1 MGACRSTAAAGR
13 QDKLTAEA
21 RRAIVRSGTLK
32 TAPRTGDMVIGYL
45 RRAETPIQQR
55 SRRIKDANPRLSR
68 PVDAAR
74 ARHSAHHHRFSLSAA
89 RQRQAARHAARGLQ
103 LFSLI
108 GVAGILELVGGI
120 LILIGLWT
128 RPTAFI
134 LSGEMAFA
142 YFIAHAGS
150 NFLPLLNGGE
160 LAVIYC
166 FVFLYFAFAGAGAF
180 SIDHARKGAGS

>member
-1 MGACRSTAAAGR
+1 MQTPAF
-13 QDKLTAEA
+13 L
-21 RRAIVRSGTLK
+21 
-32 TAPRTGDMVIGYL
+32 APWTPRVLGILRIVIGFL
-45 RRAETPIQQR
+45 FLQ
-55 SRRIKDANPRLSR
+55 
-68 PVDAAR
+68 
-74 ARHSAHHHRFSLSAA
+74 HGSAKLLGIPHIAMFD
-89 RQRQAARHAARGLQ
+89 GLQ

-120 LILIGLWT
+120 LILLGLWT

-142 YFIAHAGS
+142 YFIGHAGQGP
-150 NFLPLLNGGE
+150 LPLLNGGE

-180 SIDHARKGAGS
+180 SIDSARKGAAG

>member
-1 MGACRSTAAAGR
+1 MQTPAF
-13 QDKLTAEA
+13 L
-21 RRAIVRSGTLK
+21 
-32 TAPRTGDMVIGYL
+32 APWTPRMLGILRIVIGFL
-45 RRAETPIQQR
+45 FLQ
-55 SRRIKDANPRLSR
+55 
-68 PVDAAR
+68 
-74 ARHSAHHHRFSLSAA
+74 HGSAKLLGIPHVAMFD
-89 RQRQAARHAARGLQ
+89 GLQ